1 MMNIAKWL
9 ILFLF
14 TSPVFAADISSCT
27 LKKQEDDKNY
37 CKASFAG
44 SGTFCDLIR
53 NGERKR
59 DCTFMVIRIQRD
71 NYYKVKPYVK
81 EVVATE

>member
-1 MMNIAKWL
+1 M
-9 ILFLF
+9 LFSTAVL
-14 TSPVFAADISSCT
+14 AEDLSSCT
-27 LKKQEDDKNY
+27 LKKEEDQKNF

-44 SGTFCDLIR
+44 SGTFCDQIK
-53 NGERKR
+53 NGELRR

-71 NYYKVKPYVK
+71 NAYKVKPYVK

>member
-1 MMNIAKWL
+1 
-9 ILFLF
+9 
-14 TSPVFAADISSCT
+14 
-27 LKKQEDDKNY
+27 
-37 CKASFAG
+37 
-44 SGTFCDLIR
+44 LIR

-71 NYYKVKPYVK
+71 NSYKVKPYVK

>member
-1 MMNIAKWL
+1 MMKTFKWL
-9 ILFLF
+9 FLLCF
-14 TSPVFAADISSCT
+14 STPVFAADISSCT
-27 LKKQEDDKNY
+27 LKKVEDEKNY

-44 SGTFCDLIR
+44 SGTFCDMIR
-53 NGERKR
+53 NGELKR

-71 NYYKVKPYVK
+71 NAYKIKPPAK